1 MNRSSNID
9 NVILWHQKFI
19 LNCPLWV
26 ARIQNTIVIDANAI
40 RPSNWRNFERK
51 PPNELVFNVT
61 EFCNA
66 SCIFCCYRKSKPRY
80 QMSNEVFYK
89 TAGEYYGIGGRRFLL
104 NALTGEPL
112 LDPLLFEKTDFLKS
126 LGTITSGFTTNGI
139 LLNKDDLVE
148 SVIDSG
154 VSFIRI
160 STSGFKRE
168 VYEKVMGVRKYD
180 EFLSGLCKL
189 LKRNQETGNKIAL
202 QLEIRGSID
211 DVDTP
216 DFSNKV
222 LPFFESSHGKVTMS
236 FLRLYTDW
244 IGQIKKDDLPNNCG
258 IQSRT
263 PIRIKPC
270 ELSFNLGVM
279 ANGDLRLCH
288 TQYGAGGRRDE
299 LTLGNI
305 NTDSLSNIW
314 FSEKVLR
321 MRRTTYGH
329 NINPICQMCR
339 SYMPFS
345 TKQSI

>member
-1 MNRSSNID
+1 MHRPSNIN
-9 NVILWHQKFI
+9 NVIKWHQKFM
-19 LNCPLWV
+19 LSCPLWM
-26 ARIQNTIVIDANAI
+26 ARMENALVTDTNAL
-40 RPSNWRNFERK
+40 RPSNWKDFEKR

-66 SCIFCCYRKSKPRY
+66 SCIFCCYRKTKPRY
-80 QMSNEVFYK
+80 QMSNEAFFK

-112 LDPLLFEKTDFLKS
+112 LDPLFFEKTAFLKS
-126 LGTITSGFTTNGI
+126 LGILVSGFTTNGI
-139 LLNKDDLVE
+139 LLNKDEMVE

-160 STSGFKRE
+160 STSGFNRE
-168 VYEKVMGVRKYD
+168 VYERVMGVKRYD

-211 DVDTP
+211 DVDTS
-216 DFSNKV
+216 DFSTKI
-222 LPFFESSHGKVTMS
+222 LPFLESSDGKVTMS

-244 IGQIKKDDLPNNCG
+244 IGQIKTEDLPRNCG
-258 IQSRT
+258 LQSKS

-270 ELSFNLGVM
+270 ELAFNLGVM

-305 NTDSLSNIW
+305 MSDTLSNMW
-314 FSEKVLR
+314 FSEATLR
-321 MRRTTYGH
+321 LRRTTYGH
-329 NINPICQMCR
+329 DVNPICRICR
-339 SYMPFS
+339 SYMPVS
-345 TKQSI
+345 KRN